1 MWRKRPRGP
10 VVQKLDNAIHALNR
24 YNVNTIIIIII
35 INNNYSPKWRWLV
48 VEVASSGYTTV
59 VYSRHHYR
67 LNNRLS
73 IFKAKKSFNAPN
85 IMQMVQTQD
94 YYEGN

>member
-1 MWRKRPRGP
+1 MLK
-10 VVQKLDNAIHALNR
+10 KLDNTIHALNR
-24 YNVNTIIIIII
+24 YNVNTIIIIIIIII

-48 VEVASSGYTTV
+48 VEVASSGYTTI